1 MNAAKCIIGG
11 MCKQKGLGWGREPA
25 AHIARMNP
33 VPARDACPFI
43 WHTGKQ
49 EEEIAMSR
57 KSINADLT
65 RREFVTTLGLAGLAL
80 AGVGATTALAAA
92 EPPPATQ
99 ADTVPRRKLGKTG
112 VDLSI
117 LSMGCMFDTI
127 NNQLLL
133 KQALKWGVTHWDTAE
148 HYGNTLSEQGIGRFF
163 SRNPEARKK
172 VFLVTKL
179 QTKGGDLTKR
189 LDQCLQRLQTSYLDL
204 FLIPA
209 LASIDELTPAIR
221 DWATE
226 MKKAGK
232 FKFFGFATHTNMED
246 CLLGA
251 AKLDWID
258 AVMTTYNFRVMSNPK
273 MMEAVDACSKA
284 GVGLVAMKSQA
295 GRPSGSEV
303 PNDAKVDVGERFL
316 ERGFT
321 DKQAKL
327 KVVWENPHIASI
339 CSQMH
344 NLTILSANV
353 AAARDLTKLT
363 REEMGAMQ
371 WYALETRGD
380 YCAGCGKICQEAVG
394 GAVPVSEVMRC
405 LMYHRYYGEPELAR
419 LTFSGLSEEIKS
431 RLNEVDYSQA
441 ELACPNGLAITELMR
456 QAVELLG

>member
-1 MNAAKCIIGG
+1 
-11 MCKQKGLGWGREPA
+11 
-25 AHIARMNP
+25 
-33 VPARDACPFI
+33 
-43 WHTGKQ
+43 
-49 EEEIAMSR
+49 MSR
-57 KSINADLT
+57 KGKDADLT
-65 RREFVTTLGLAGLAL
+65 RREFVTTVGLVGLAVAGAGATAAL
-80 AGVGATTALAAA
+80 ATA

-112 VDLSI
+112 VDVSI
-117 LSMGCMFDTI
+117 LSLGCMFDTI

-133 KQALKWGVTHWDTAE
+133 KQALKWGVTHWDTSE
-148 HYGNTLSEQGIGRFF
+148 HYGNTLSEEGIGRFF
-163 SRNPEARKK
+163 SRNPEARKQI
-172 VFLVTKL
+172 FLVTKL
-179 QTKGGDLTKR
+179 QTKGGDFTKR
-189 LDQCLQRLQTSYLDL
+189 LDQCLQRMQTSYLDL

-221 DWATE
+221 DWAAE

-258 AVMTTYNFRVMSNPK
+258 VVMTTYNFRVMNAPK
-273 MMEAVDACSKA
+273 MQEAVAACAKA

-295 GRPSGSEV
+295 GRPGPEKTPTS
-303 PNDAKVDVGERFL
+303 DAKVDMGERFL

-353 AAARDLTKLT
+353 AAARDLTKLA
-363 REEMGAMQ
+363 REEVDLMHR
-371 WYALETRGD
+371 YALETKAN
-380 YCAGCGKICQEAVG
+380 YCAGCGKICKEAVG
-394 GAVPVSEVMRC
+394 GAVPVNEVMRC

-419 LTFSGLSEEIKS
+419 LTFSGLLEEVKY
-431 RLNEVDYSQA
+431 RLTEVDYSQA
-441 ELACPNGLAITELMR
+441 EQACPNGLAITELMR
-456 QAVELLG
+456 QALELLA